1 MVAMASGSGGL
12 RTRHTPQP
20 AAMSV
25 ASIGVPVSRDSF
37 ARHSIDTGIGTRLS
51 VRYVDGLYSRLA
63 GDEQRA
69 QTLAVARFV
78 WELKERPKGM
88 EMITERVER
97 TMRAPGD
104 VGVTTDLIFLPAELN
119 GR

>member
-1 MVAMASGSGGL
+1 M
-12 RTRHTPQP
+12 
-20 AAMSV
+20 
-25 ASIGVPVSRDSF
+25 
-37 ARHSIDTGIGTRLS
+37 
-51 VRYVDGLYSRLA
+51 RYVDGLYSRLA
-63 GDEQRA
+63 GDEHRA